1 MILNVQPSLM
11 RIITALEDSTIRDP
25 NEMAG
30 WWLAGRAERTQ
41 PVDSANSEPNARVVR
56 AARPRWPRLQ
66 RTDRAKGDATQSAHS
81 CDLGFRAAKS

>member
-11 RIITALEDSTIRDP
+11 RIITAPEDSPIRDP

-56 AARPRWPRLQ
+56 AARLRWPRLR
-66 RTDRAKGDATQSAHS
+66 RTGRAKGDATQSAHS
-81 CDLGFRAAKS
+81 CAFGFRAAKS